1 MLFTAFKNTTTPTNL
16 ATMEYKASLQQYKQL
31 CIAKGYMDNNGQWI
45 GDGQTKA
52 VQDKEVY
59 EAAAQSRAKFERA
72 NQVKQHEAYRASE
85 AKRYEEERKS
95 IAKQQKEAMMKGL
108 RTDITPDEAAQAR
121 IDYDNYTKQL
131 DELDTNAKNTASQST
146 DDWLSAKQKEE
157 FEKQE
162 AGKKEQ
168 EELKKDM
175 TKAGE
180 AIKAGAQ
187 KAGKWMIDNNVP
199 GQFLESMN
207 KGMNAVKDREA
218 PESNTLRDRASEQ
231 ARIAA
236 QAEERKN
243 IAEGESKRNVQALAS
258 SWTETAANNAAN
270 VAAAAQGGD
279 TGAGAAIARMQAAQG
294 ARDKEG
300 AANLQK
306 AQQRADTYEQI
317 VSQRLKDED
326 AARAGVTETQL
337 QLHETQQKHKAK
349 EERNRALDELH
360 KRGMKNV
367 GAGPTTAEMD
377 GNQTSP
383 PPTPANVAGQTG
395 AQAGQAQDTNPQT
408 DGRTQNAQY
417 NKDGVNQGI
426 RDALLKKANSGE
438 MLTQE
443 ELEYAQQH
451 KIPTKD
457 GKIEKLSAVTSSQD
471 PTLIRRDKE
480 TAFDARKLTNISDM
494 ERKKIIDAYMKLHNT
509 NMDERERE
517 LSYALNQL
525 KNDTRNDDATSQENA
540 RRRKIEIMNMVN
552 NILGGK

>member
-1 MLFTAFKNTTTPTNL
+1 MLYTAINNITTPTNL
-16 ATMEYKASLQQYKQL
+16 ATMEYKASLQRYKQL
-31 CIAKGYMDNNGQWI
+31 CIAKGYMDSNGQWI

-72 NQVKQHEAYRASE
+72 NQVKQHETYRASE
-85 AKRYEEERKS
+85 AKRYEKERKS

-131 DELDTNAKNTASQST
+131 DELDTNAKNTATQST

-162 AGKKEQ
+162 ADKKEQ

-175 TKAGE
+175 TRAGE

-187 KAGKWMIDNNVP
+187 KAGKWLLDNNVP

-306 AQQRADTYEQI
+306 AQQRADTYEQL

-360 KRGMKNV
+360 QRGMKNV

-395 AQAGQAQDTNPQT
+395 AQAGQAQETNPQT

-443 ELEYAQQH
+443 ELDYAKQH
-451 KIPTKD
+451 NIPTKD

-494 ERKKIIDAYMKLHNT
+494 ERKKIIDAYMKLHST